1 VKCLFLVNARS
12 GARRRIDIHDLV
24 RQGCRDWEP
33 AATVISCGEKEDLDA
48 IIETAEQDAVDV
60 VCAVGGDGT
69 VHEIAKRLIGRKAAL
84 AILPTGSGNGFARHL
99 GMPLDPLKAI
109 GAICSGR
116 IETIDAAEVNGLRF
130 LGTFGIGFDALVA
143 HRFAQQ
149 HTRGL
154 RTYVTEAATAYF
166 SYVPETYRLTTG
178 GNVTEVR
185 AFALAVANSNQYG
198 NEAKIA
204 PRASL
209 QDGLLDVVAISAP
222 SMFTAPSL
230 LARLFGGSF
239 DKAMGVTSM
248 QVDDILIERSEE
260 GAAHLDGEP
269 IVLPQS
275 MRVRVLPRALKVV
288 VPIGRQNI

>member
-1 VKCLFLVNARS
+1 VK
-12 GARRRIDIHDLV
+12 
-24 RQGCRDWEP
+24 QGCRDWEP
-33 AATVISCGEKEDLDA
+33 AATVISCESKDDLDD
-48 IIETAEQDAVDV
+48 IIDRAEQDGVDV

-69 VHEIAKRLIGRKAAL
+69 VHEIAKRLIGRNAAL

-99 GMPLDPLKAI
+99 GVPLDALKAI
-109 GAICSGR
+109 DSICTGR

-149 HTRGL
+149 HARGL
-154 RTYVTEAATAYF
+154 RTYVTEGALAYL
-166 SYVPETYRLTTG
+166 SYKPETYRLTTG
-178 GNVTEVR
+178 GTVSEVK

-239 DKAMGVTSM
+239 DKAMGVTSL
-248 QVDDILIERSEE
+248 QVDDILIEREAE

-269 IVLPQS
+269 LMLPQS
-275 MRVRVLPRALKVV
+275 MHVKVLRGALKVV
-288 VPIGRQNI
+288 VPVGRQKI

>member
-1 VKCLFLVNARS
+1 MKCLFLVNARS
-12 GARRRIDIHDLV
+12 GARRRLDIHDLV
-24 RQGCRDWEP
+24 RQGCRDWQP
-33 AATVISCGEKEDLDA
+33 AATIIASERKEDLDA
-48 IIETAEQDAVDV
+48 IMESAEQEGVDV
-60 VCAVGGDGT
+60 ICAVGGDGT
-69 VHEIAKRLIGRKAAL
+69 VHEVAKRLIGRHAAL

-99 GMPLDPLKAI
+99 GVPLNPLKAI
-109 GAICSGR
+109 DSICSGR
-116 IETIDAAEVNGLRF
+116 IETIDAGEVNGLRF
-130 LGTFGIGFDALVA
+130 LGTFGVGFDALVA

-149 HTRGL
+149 HARGL

-178 GNVTEVR
+178 GNVTEVS

-239 DKAMGVTSM
+239 DRAMGVTSL
-248 QVDDILIERSEE
+248 QVDDILIERSQE

-269 IVLPQS
+269 ITLPS
-275 MRVRVLPRALKVV
+275 VMRVRVLPRALKVV

>member
-1 VKCLFLVNARS
+1 MKILFLVNARS
-12 GARRRIDIHDLV
+12 GARRRVDIDELL
-24 RQGCRDWEP
+24 RQGCREWQPD
-33 AATVISCGEKEDLDA
+33 ATVIACDQKEDLDA
-48 IIETAEQDAVDV
+48 IIGNAETEGVDV

-69 VHEIAKRLIGRKAAL
+69 VHEIAKRLIGRQAAL

-99 GMPLDPLKAI
+99 GVPLDPLKAI
-109 GAICSGR
+109 QSICTGR

-149 HTRGL
+149 HARGL
-154 RTYVTEAATAYF
+154 RTYVTEAAAAYF

-178 GNVTEVR
+178 GTVTEVR
-185 AFALAVANSNQYG
+185 AFALAVANSNQWG
-198 NEAKIA
+198 NEAKVA

-239 DKAMGVTSM
+239 DRAMGVTSL
-248 QVDDILIERSEE
+248 QVDDIVIERGEE

-269 IVLPQS
+269 ITLPAT
-275 MRVRVLPRALKVV
+275 MRIRVLPRALKVV
-288 VPIGRQNI
+288 VPIGRQDI